1 MRSTSVFNNLG
12 RNAQA
17 HLTEQK
23 KAGATLLM
31 KNVIHR
37 PLEKKESKG
46 PLALLSEHRPPT
58 ITKVFDSLSL
68 IKDI

>member
-1 MRSTSVFNNLG
+1 MRSTSVFNHLG

-37 PLEKKESKG
+37 PLEKEESKG
-46 PLALLSEHRPPT
+46 PLT
-58 ITKVFDSLSL
+58 
-68 IKDI
+68 